1 MKRFADSIARQKGI
15 KAPPGYKTS
24 ISICR
29 KFLNEHAP
37 KKAEGETPAKL
48 APKPVS
54 PAQMLYA
61 KKIAQG
67 KGVVIP
73 EEAKAN
79 SAAISAWID
88 SNRGT
93 KRRKRGRKT
102 AYKPMGSIA
111 PQSTAPTKRSRK
123 RTTATPPA
131 PAQPKSVTGTPL
143 RIPYGNKEV
152 ALKLGAR
159 YGSAGWFA
167 PPGVDL
173 AAFGERG
180 WL

>member
-1 MKRFADSIARQKGI
+1 
-15 KAPPGYKTS
+15 
-24 ISICR
+24 
-29 KFLNEHAP
+29 
-37 KKAEGETPAKL
+37 
-48 APKPVS
+48 
-54 PAQMLYA
+54 MLDA

-79 SAAISAWID
+79 SAAMSAWID
-88 SNRGT
+88 SNRSA

-102 AYKPMGSIA
+102 AYKLPGSLA
-111 PQSTAPTKRSRK
+111 PQSTATKRSRK
-123 RTTATPPA
+123 RKPDASAAPPA
-131 PAQPKSVTGTPL
+131 PAQPNSVTGTPL

-159 YGSAGWFA
+159 YRSGGWYA

-173 AAFGERG
+173 SAFEERG

>member
-1 MKRFADSIARQKGI
+1 
-15 KAPPGYKTS
+15 
-24 ISICR
+24 
-29 KFLNEHAP
+29 
-37 KKAEGETPAKL
+37 
-48 APKPVS
+48 
-54 PAQMLYA
+54 MLYA

-79 SAAISAWID
+79 AAAMSAWID
-88 SNRGT
+88 SNRVT
-93 KRRKRGRKT
+93 KRRKRGRENV
-102 AYKPMGSIA
+102 YKLAGSVA
-111 PQSTAPTKRSRK
+111 PQSMAKTKRSRK
-123 RTTATPPA
+123 RKADAAAAPHPAPSA
-131 PAQPKSVTGTPL
+131 PAQPNSVTGTPL

-159 YGSAGWFA
+159 YRSGGWYA

-173 AAFGERG
+173 SAFGERG

>member
-1 MKRFADSIARQKGI
+1 MKRYADSLARQKGI
-15 KAPPGYKTS
+15 KPPPGYKTS

-37 KKAEGETPAKL
+37 KKADGETPGKL
-48 APKPVS
+48 DSKPVS

-73 EEAKAN
+73 DEAKAN
-79 SAAISAWID
+79 SVAMSAWID
-88 SNRGT
+88 SNRSA
-93 KRRKRGRKT
+93 KRRKRSRKT
-102 AYKPMGSIA
+102 AYKLPGSVA
-111 PQSTAPTKRSRK
+111 PRSTSRK
-123 RTTATPPA
+123 RKADAAAAPPA
-131 PAQPKSVTGTPL
+131 PAQPNSVAGTPL
-143 RIPYGNKEV
+143 RIPYGNKDV

-159 YGSAGWFA
+159 YGSAGWYA

-173 AAFGERG
+173 SAFGERG

>member
-1 MKRFADSIARQKGI
+1 
-15 KAPPGYKTS
+15 
-24 ISICR
+24 
-29 KFLNEHAP
+29 
-37 KKAEGETPAKL
+37 
-48 APKPVS
+48 
-54 PAQMLYA
+54 MLYA

-67 KGVVIP
+67 KGIIIP

-79 SAAISAWID
+79 SATMSAWID
-88 SNRGT
+88 SNRGA
-93 KRRKRGRKT
+93 KRRKRGRKI
-102 AYKPMGSIA
+102 KPAESVA

-123 RTTATPPA
+123 RKPDASAAPPA
-131 PAQPKSVTGTPL
+131 PAQPNLVTDTPL

-159 YGSAGWFA
+159 YRSGGWYA

-173 AAFGERG
+173 SAFGERG

>member
-1 MKRFADSIARQKGI
+1 MDENRAE
-15 KAPPGYKTS
+15 GYKTS

-37 KKAEGETPAKL
+37 RTAEGEPPGKLDAKPA
-48 APKPVS
+48 S

-79 SAAISAWID
+79 SAAMSAWID
-88 SNRGT
+88 SNRSA

-102 AYKPMGSIA
+102 AYKPAGSGA
-111 PQSTAPTKRSRK
+111 PQSGRRRRDLGKNAKLTLPPLHWLPRSQIRLQV
-123 RTTATPPA
+123 R
-131 PAQPKSVTGTPL
+131 
-143 RIPYGNKEV
+143 
-152 ALKLGAR
+152 R
-159 YGSAGWFA
+159 YGFLMATRRS
-167 PPGVDL
+167 L
-173 AAFGERG
+173 
-180 WL
+180 

>member
-1 MKRFADSIARQKGI
+1 
-15 KAPPGYKTS
+15 
-24 ISICR
+24 
-29 KFLNEHAP
+29 
-37 KKAEGETPAKL
+37 
-48 APKPVS
+48 
-54 PAQMLYA
+54 MLYA

-79 SAAISAWID
+79 AAAMSAWID
-88 SNRGT
+88 SNRVT
-93 KRRKRGRKT
+93 KRRKRGRENV
-102 AYKPMGSIA
+102 YKLPGSVA
-111 PQSTAPTKRSRK
+111 PQSMAKMKRSRK
-123 RTTATPPA
+123 LKADAAAAPHPAPSA
-131 PAQPKSVTGTPL
+131 PAQPNSVTGTPL

-159 YGSAGWFA
+159 YRSGGWYA

-173 AAFGERG
+173 SAFGERG